1 MAEIA
6 NPTSLPRIIVATHTD
21 DRGVSQLI
29 ANASEIAFHIPGN
42 APLTARHT
50 VNIVMRILSAIGS
63 IIVPTTV
70 LRFHLL
76 AIQPST
82 KSDRPAYASKP
93 TAQVFASCSMRY
105 PMTGLA
111 AILVTVRK
119 FGIVYMSSW
128 TDGVDL
134 GFSANSLS
142 VLLLAWWLRR
152 SITRDLYGTAELR
165 AKNWHVS

>member
-1 MAEIA
+1 M
-6 NPTSLPRIIVATHTD
+6 LATHTGKRD
-21 DRGVSQLI
+21 VNKLV
-29 ANASEIAFHIPGN
+29 FHGLRSRSPHVPGN

-50 VNIVMRILSAIGS
+50 VNMVMRILSAIGS
-63 IIVPTTV
+63 MMVPTTV

-76 AIQPST
+76 AIHPST

-111 AILVTVRK
+111 AIRVTVRK

-128 TDGVDL
+128 TAGVDFC
-134 GFSANSLS
+134 FSATSLS
-142 VLLLAWWLRR
+142 VLLPAWWLRR
-152 SITRDLYGTAELR
+152 LITRELYGTAGLR
-165 AKNWHVS
+165 EKSWHVSWDLECK

>member
-1 MAEIA
+1 MIL
-6 NPTSLPRIIVATHTD
+6 TKL
-21 DRGVSQLI
+21 RGFG
-29 ANASEIAFHIPGN
+29 IAFHVPGN

-50 VNIVMRILSAIGS
+50 VKMVMRILSAMGS

-76 AIQPST
+76 AIHPST
-82 KSDRPAYASKP
+82 RSDRPAYASKP

-111 AILVTVRK
+111 AIRVTVRK

-128 TDGVDL
+128 TGGVDL
-134 GFSANSLS
+134 GFSATSFS
-142 VLLLAWWLRR
+142 VLLLSWWLSRLIMR
-152 SITRDLYGTAELR
+152 ELYGTAELR
-165 AKNWHVS
+165 EKSQHDSCYIKCK